1 MALKATIVQP
11 LNYYTGPIYVNSDV
25 TWTLTLVDP
34 CIGTVVNGNNVV
46 VANMEYS
53 VKNVITTQQIFP

>member
-1 MALKATIVQP
+1 MALKATIDQP
-11 LNYYTGPIYVNSDV
+11 LNYYTGPIYINSDV

-46 VANMEYS
+46 VADMEYS

>member
-46 VANMEYS
+46 VTNMEYS